1 MPAAAETRAG
11 LPAARGDEAPAPPLG
26 HTQQR
31 GSIEMSGSMRDWATS
46 TRPHFRNS
54 LIMVRGSGPLIGRPV
69 DRMWQMSN
77 FDLITHLQRAILEYR
92 KGRTTRR
99 DLEAAVERH
108 RAELFLDHADDGNL
122 LHDLTRRGFTRSL
135 IQVILPAHPDVRSSL
150 CPSVR
155 PSVRGGVVV

>member
-11 LPAARGDEAPAPPLG
+11 LPAAAPADEAPAPPLG

-31 GSIEMSGSMRDWATS
+31 GSIIEMSGSMRDWATS

-54 LIMVRGSGPLIGRPV
+54 LIMVRGSGPLIGRSI
-69 DRMWQMSN
+69 DRMWQRSN
-77 FDLITHLQRAILEYR
+77 VDLIAHLQRAILEYR

-99 DLEAAVERH
+99 DLEAAVERQ

-135 IQVILPAHPDVRSSL
+135 IQIILPAHPDVRPSL
-150 CPSVR
+150 CPVR
-155 PSVRGGVVV
+155 PSIRPWGG